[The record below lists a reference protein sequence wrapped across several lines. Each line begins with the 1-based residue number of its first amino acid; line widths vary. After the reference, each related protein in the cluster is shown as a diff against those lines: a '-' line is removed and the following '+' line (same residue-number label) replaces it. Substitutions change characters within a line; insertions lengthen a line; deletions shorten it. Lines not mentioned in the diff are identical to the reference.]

1 MCDLSLRTMSYVP
14 PFLGTPMCRHRTRTP
29 LDSRMYTWTRPRAY
43 LSRKHTPTLDA
54 VYLSFY
60 FSSNVY
66 SSNVFLQ
73 MCFCKTLR
81 HVSPPALSLFRGQE
95 IILWTIGERRKG
107 FHWGPRSAMLL
118 IVFSRSCISLGYTGT
133 HRQRHTDTPTPH
145 PCPHTHARAHTHTH
159 THTHNG
165 VLLGNRKE

>member
-81 HVSPPALSLFRGQE
+81 HVSPPALSLLRGQE

-133 HRQRHTDTPTPH
+133 HRDTQTHPH
-145 PCPHTHARAHTHTH
+145 PPPPHTHTH
-159 THTHNG
+159 RTG
-165 VLLGNRKE
+165 ESLILALFKVA